1 MTHVADAFHANDKK
15 LILVVPP
22 KKDQGGQT
30 RFTPDHFEKL
40 RSVVD
45 YFSLMTYDYFGS
57 IGAFNAP
64 LPWVKNAVEYID
76 PDATARAKILT
87 GLNFYGRYIPNIKAQ
102 GIWKLLKIFWI
113 IFSWLSY

>member
-30 RFTPDHFEKL
+30 GFTPDHFEKL

-76 PDATARAKILT
+76 PDASARAKILT

-102 GIWKLLKIFWI
+102 GI
-113 IFSWLSY
+113 